1 MKVFLDDTRVPS
13 EVHGEGAND
22 EWILTSSVAAVKE
35 YLRSGNV
42 THLSLDNDLGY
53 DEPEG
58 HTVVKWMIDN
68 NIWPT
73 EEIYVH
79 SANIVRATQMRA
91 DINRYY
97 YRCVKVQWERERK
110 SNEQS

>member
-1 MKVFLDDTRVPS
+1 MIKVFLDDMRIPS
-13 EVHGEGAND
+13 DVYGDNAD
-22 EWILTSSVAAVKE
+22 TEWTLVFNVEEVKE
-35 YLRSGNV
+35 LLKKGNV
-42 THLSLDNDLGY
+42 SHLSLDNDLGL

-58 HTVVKWMIDN
+58 HTIVKWMIDN

-79 SANIVRATQMRA
+79 SMNVVRATQMRA

-97 YRCVKVQWERERK
+97 YCCVKVQREREGK
-110 SNEQS
+110 IK